1 MSGLAE
7 AKDARAA
14 MASASGVNIFC
25 VQLKLQ
31 DGMRELDADDD
42 AEIAEMRICF
52 IAAHGNTQPPRRYK
66 TEH

>member
-14 MASASGVNIFC
+14 MASVSGANIVF

-42 AEIAEMRICF
+42 ADIAEIPRLF
-52 IAAHGNTQPPRRYK
+52 IASYGNTQPL
-66 TEH
+66 EDQD